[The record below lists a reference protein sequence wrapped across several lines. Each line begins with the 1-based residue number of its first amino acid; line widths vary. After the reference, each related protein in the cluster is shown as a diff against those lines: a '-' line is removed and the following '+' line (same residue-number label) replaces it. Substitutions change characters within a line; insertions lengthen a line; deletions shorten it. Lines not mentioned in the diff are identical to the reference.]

1 MSRFGDTTMTHVSS
15 VPGRRAK
22 RGRPIDVDRVATN
35 KVRKKKKSGG
45 RGKRPPRRP
54 RQATCRR
61 PPVPPVTIR
70 LLQVMHTAAVVFLVL
85 HYVGSARQTI
95 SIEGVIVGVMAV
107 VTHIWMYAR
116 HYREFFDGVQQMG
129 LAIAHASIVTKLAIA
144 QWSLNNRERVLRF
157 EQALPGLLTRAFRRL
172 RRRIKNLLGR
182 KKG

>member
-1 MSRFGDTTMTHVSS
+1 MTHVPL

-35 KVRKKKKSGG
+35 KARKKKKSGG
-45 RGKRPPRRP
+45 GGKRGGPARPLRKASRRRP
-54 RQATCRR
+54 LE
-61 PPVPPVTIR
+61 PPVRSVTFR
-70 LLQVMHTAAVVFLVL
+70 LLQVMHTAAVIFLVL
-85 HYVGSARQTI
+85 HYLGTARQTI
-95 SIEGVIVGVMAV
+95 SIEGVMVGVMAI

-144 QWSLNNRERVLRF
+144 QWSLNNRERVLRL
-157 EQALPGLLTRAFRRL
+157 EQALPGLMTRAFRRL
-172 RRRIKNLLGR
+172 RRRLKNLLGR